1 MAVDSYGTKNEPR
14 FTDTGGPDLAVD
26 SNALSDHIVKM
37 GNRRVGTSAE
47 RDAASANPKEVW
59 EGLEWED
66 TTTKKVYRRIAGS
79 WVQTKLFYTGPRGTT
94 AGAITPP
101 DNALIIQQFFH
112 AEPRTNA
119 GSAATINWPMPFP
132 NGVGHPFFTTMAVA
146 SVAPVV
152 NGGNITLTGV
162 QIVMPNTPN
171 QDVRLGVFVWGW

>member
-1 MAVDSYGTKNEPR
+1 MTADGTSGAKGQPQ
-14 FTDTGGPDLAVD
+14 FLDGGAPDLATD
-26 SNALSDHIVKM
+26 SNILADYAAKV
-37 GNRRVGTSAE
+37 GNRRVGTTAE
-47 RDAASANPKEVW
+47 RNAAAGKDVW
-59 EGLEWED
+59 EGLEWDD

-101 DNALIIQQFFH
+101 DSALIIQQFFH
-112 AEPRTNA
+112 AEPRTNGA
-119 GSAATINWPMPFP
+119 SVATVNWPTPFP

-162 QIVMPNTPN
+162 QIVIPNTAN
-171 QDVRLGVFVWGW
+171 QDVRLGVHVWGW